1 MTRNRFSRNPAH
13 WNPQKATGKRKP
25 SRCWKESLR
34 FSAPYHA
41 FLNLRND
48 YDRLQQRFS
57 RECAK
62 TARMGDRIDELAD
75 ENKILRGIAADFDRA
90 KKALGKDKV
99 EAAVESVKQEEARVQ
114 AEKHR
119 KRQYTR

>member
-1 MTRNRFSRNPAH
+1 MVIVLFFFRNRSI
-13 WNPQKATGKRKP
+13 
-25 SRCWKESLR
+25 L
-34 FSAPYHA
+34 Y
-41 FLNLRND
+41 
-48 YDRLQQRFS
+48 RLQQRFS

-62 TARMGDRIDELAD
+62 TARMGDRINELAD
-75 ENKILRGIAADFDRA
+75 ENKLLRGIAADFDRA

-114 AEKHR
+114 AEKQR